1 MDRIRLK
8 DKEFELFIPEEEIK
22 DAIAKVAERIRE
34 DVKGTNP
41 LFVGILNGAFMFTTH
56 GNEWIACLTIAAILE
71 LYTAFR
77 IPQEEAKL

>member
-41 LFVGILNGAFMFTTH
+41 LFVGILNGAFMFM
-56 GNEWIACLTIAAILE
+56 
-71 LYTAFR
+71 
-77 IPQEEAKL
+77 PS

>member
-41 LFVGILNGAFMFTTH
+41 LFVGILNVYCRVDASVERTV
-56 GNEWIACLTIAAILE
+56 
-71 LYTAFR
+71 
-77 IPQEEAKL
+77 

>member
-34 DVKGTNP
+34 DVKG
-41 LFVGILNGAFMFTTH
+41 
-56 GNEWIACLTIAAILE
+56 CL
-71 LYTAFR
+71 LYTSDA
-77 IPQEEAKL
+77 ADD

>member
-34 DVKGTNP
+34 DVKGTIRCLWNP
-41 LFVGILNGAFMFTTH
+41 
-56 GNEWIACLTIAAILE
+56 EWSFYVYCRVDASVERTV
-71 LYTAFR
+71 
-77 IPQEEAKL
+77 

>member
-41 LFVGILNGAFMFTTH
+41 LFVGILNGAFMFTA
-56 GNEWIACLTIAAILE
+56 E
-71 LYTAFR
+71 
-77 IPQEEAKL
+77 

>member
-41 LFVGILNGAFMFTTH
+41 LFVGILNGVDASVERTV
-56 GNEWIACLTIAAILE
+56 
-71 LYTAFR
+71 
-77 IPQEEAKL
+77 

>member
-34 DVKGTNP
+34 DVKGTNHLCS
-41 LFVGILNGAFMFTTH
+41 LFFL
-56 GNEWIACLTIAAILE
+56 
-71 LYTAFR
+71 
-77 IPQEEAKL
+77 

>member
-41 LFVGILNGAFMFTTH
+41 LIVGILNRAFMFTAELMRQL
-56 GNEWIACLTIAAILE
+56 NEPYEITFA
-71 LYTAFR
+71 R
-77 IPQEEAKL
+77 